1 MSREIIFTALPG
13 TVAMHLEENQRTLQ
27 SLALGDI
34 FAQMY
39 PAWFSHLML
48 VTGPVQYISSEEA
61 IAKVLDCLP

>member
-1 MSREIIFTALPG
+1 
-13 TVAMHLEENQRTLQ
+13 MHLEENQRTLQ

-34 FAQMY
+34 FVQMY